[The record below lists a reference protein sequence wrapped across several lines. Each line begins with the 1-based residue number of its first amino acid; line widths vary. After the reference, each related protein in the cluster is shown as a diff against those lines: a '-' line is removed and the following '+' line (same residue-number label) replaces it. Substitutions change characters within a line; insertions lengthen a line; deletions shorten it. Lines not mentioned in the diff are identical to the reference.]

1 MSKFTNFI
9 LGALI
14 GGLVGSLIALLF
26 APGSGAETRQK
37 IMEAGNKI
45 RLEVSEAM
53 DAKRQ
58 ELEAELSVLRK
69 G

>member
-1 MSKFTNFI
+1 MSKFTNFV
-9 LGALI
+9 LGAMI

-37 IMEAGNKI
+37 IMEAGSKI

-58 ELEAELSVLRK
+58 ELEAELAVMRK